1 MSLFTDY
8 KNLYAM
14 DCILFPDYTD
24 IFESSTVPTDKIE
37 FLPESRLT
45 FEELKG
51 MVPEWCN
58 AGTLVRVDKDYFEHY
73 YDRDDEE
80 DPIGM
85 IVNYWILDLE
95 QMDDEDYNDI
105 LSHHEW
111 LIIDVMFNGEV
122 QEHVPVYVL
131 SEIKKGEENA

>member
-1 MSLFTDY
+1 MGY
-8 KNLYAM
+8 KNQFAM
-14 DCILFPDYTD
+14 DCILLPEYAD
-24 IFESSTVPTDKIE
+24 IFGNDTVPTDKIE
-37 FLPESRLT
+37 FLPENRLT
-45 FEELKG
+45 FEDLNG
-51 MVPEWCN
+51 MVPEWCD
-58 AGTLVRVDKDYFEHY
+58 AGKLVRVDKDYFEYY
-73 YDRDDEE
+73 YDQEDCE

-105 LSHHEW
+105 IDHQEW